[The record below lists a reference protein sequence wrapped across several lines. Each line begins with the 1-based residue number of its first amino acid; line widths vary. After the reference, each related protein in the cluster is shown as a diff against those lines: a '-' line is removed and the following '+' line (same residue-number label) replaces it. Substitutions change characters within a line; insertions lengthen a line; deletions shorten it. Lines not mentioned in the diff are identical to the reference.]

1 MMFGKKKTTPKT
13 VEVDGK
19 VIALQP
25 KPKKG
30 LFGGGGKPKQKP
42 NLQQKAGQSIPSAQT
57 FAQPSQSQQPGQ
69 NGSIQPGTP
78 SGKRPSQ
85 KKKSNKFNNYIEKLA
100 LKQKGLEEALRA
112 QDIKETPKQFVKRM
126 VMTSMLLAVVIGL
139 TLIILFIHLNLSP
152 PLGVVMGAGIG
163 FVMYMMLLN
172 NFLRFPIQKSNK
184 GAKKVER
191 DILFAARD
199 MIISLRSGMPLFNAI
214 VSISTGYADA
224 SKEFAKIVERVQLG
238 MPLEEA
244 IDQTIADTK
253 SDSFRRIMLQA
264 SVSIKAGAD
273 IVSALQTVID
283 QLSQE
288 RYIELRRYGQ
298 RLNAIAMFY
307 MLFGVILPSMGIAVV
322 TILTTFIALFTVTP
336 ILLYAV
342 LVGIGFLQ
350 VVFLIMISSS
360 RPVFSM

>member
-1 MMFGKKKTTPKT
+1 MFGKKKTQPKT

-19 VIALQP
+19 IIALQP

-30 LFGGGGKPKQKP
+30 LFGGGKAKSKQKP
-42 NLQQKAGQSIPSAQT
+42 NLQQKPGQSIPSAQT
-57 FAQPSQSQQPGQ
+57 FAQPSQPQQPNATTIPNASPQ
-69 NGSIQPGTP
+69 
-78 SGKRPSQ
+78 GKRPSQ
-85 KKKSNKFNNYIEKLA
+85 RKKPGKFENYVEKLA

-152 PLGVVMGAGIG
+152 ALGVVMGGGIG